1 MTGKVKRMDDLGYKT
16 MLYDFYGNMMTQRQK
31 EVYEEYYLNDLS
43 LGEIAQ
49 KLNVSRAAVH
59 DTIRRSDKA
68 LIHYEEA
75 LGLIHQFQENQ
86 QLLERIL
93 ELTDEENVDVA
104 LQSIRGL
111 VSKVLHNL

>member
-1 MTGKVKRMDDLGYKT
+1 MTGKVEAMDDLGYKT

-49 KLNVSRAAVH
+49 KLNISRAAVH
-59 DTIRRSDKA
+59 DNIKRSEKA
-68 LIHYEEA
+68 LVNYEQS

-86 QLLERIL
+86 ILLEKIL
-93 ELTDEENVDVA
+93 ELTKEEDTKFA
-104 LQSIRGL
+104 LESIRGL
-111 VSKVLHNL
+111 VSEVLKNL

>member
-1 MTGKVKRMDDLGYKT
+1 LTGKVRAMDDLGYKT
-16 MLYDFYGNMMTQRQK
+16 MLYDFYGNMMTKRQK

-49 KLNVSRAAVH
+49 KLNISRAAVH
-59 DTIRRSDKA
+59 DNIKRSEKA
-68 LIHYEEA
+68 LENYEQS

-86 QLLERIL
+86 LLLGKIL
-93 ELTDEENVDVA
+93 SLTEEADAPLA

-111 VSKVLHNL
+111 VSEVLKNL